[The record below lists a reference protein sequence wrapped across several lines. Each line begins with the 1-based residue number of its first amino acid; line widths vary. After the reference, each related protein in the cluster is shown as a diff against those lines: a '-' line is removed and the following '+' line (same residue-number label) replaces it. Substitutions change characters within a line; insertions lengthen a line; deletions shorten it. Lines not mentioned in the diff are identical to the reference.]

1 MHTIRRPRNPQSH
14 LAQQESFEQFVVP
27 LELKTGKMSHP
38 LGSVDHR
45 AQVTTPL
52 HHTMVVFGNIQVML
66 YALMLSEHYEGEIP
80 GGLLYY
86 LKAGHMVGVPAFD
99 HEIRG
104 WLDLMIMSLVWLCTQ
119 H

>member
-1 MHTIRRPRNPQSH
+1 MHTIRRPRNPQ
-14 LAQQESFEQFVVP
+14 ADVTQQESLEQFVVP
-27 LELKTGKMSHP
+27 LELKTGKMTHP

-45 AQVTTPL
+45 AQVN
-52 HHTMVVFGNIQVML
+52 HHVLLYNNCNSSGVQVML
-66 YALMLSEHYEGEIP
+66 YALMLSEHYEGETP

-104 WLDLMIMSLVWLCTQ
+104 ECG
-119 H
+119 

>member
-1 MHTIRRPRNPQSH
+1 MHTIRRPRDPRSD
-14 LAQQESFEQFVVP
+14 LTQQESLEQFVVP
-27 LELKTGKMSHP
+27 LELKTGKMAHP

-45 AQVTTPL
+45 AQVHPPSHLVNDVLTS
-52 HHTMVVFGNIQVML
+52 QVML

-104 WLDLMIMSLVWLCTQ
+104 GCG
-119 H
+119 